1 MLEDDTAP
9 QHRLIMFDVDST
21 LIQGEIIEMLAA
33 EAGTETP
40 VRDITAAAM
49 RGDIDF
55 TQALNARVATL
66 AGLDIAAAVD
76 DVAANIKLTPGAR
89 TTIRTPQRHGY
100 HCGVATGGSHKSSTA

>member
-1 MLEDDTAP
+1 MLEHDTAP

-33 EAGTETP
+33 KAGTEVH

-66 AGLDIAAAVD
+66 AGLDIAALD
-76 DVAANIKLTPGAR
+76 DVAANIEPTPGAH
-89 TTIRTPQRHGY
+89 TTIRTLQRHGY